1 LLLLL
6 LNDSTCEYGARSI
19 DNSQHSSLP
28 DMSETKPK
36 AKRSDTDFKA
46 AEGQPLGSE
55 IAITCFLLLP
65 TNLSRE
71 MRLPFKF
78 HSSQLTE
85 HTKANLPE
93 N

>member
-1 LLLLL
+1 MIQHA
-6 LNDSTCEYGARSI
+6 STARDRSI
-19 DNSQHSSLP
+19 IANIPACPTCPKRSQKQ
-28 DMSETKPK
+28 SE
-36 AKRSDTDFKA
+36 SDTDFKA

-71 MRLPFKF
+71 MRLPFMF
-78 HSSQLTE
+78 HSSQLAE